1 MPTHEPTDIL
11 SSPAH
16 SSSHFADLSG
26 RPTRPR
32 QPLDRKRL
40 MEQLWAAIDGKK

>member
-1 MPTHEPTDIL
+1 MPTQNATNMM

-16 SSSHFADLSG
+16 SSSHPADHSG
-26 RPTRPR
+26 PLTRR
-32 QPLDRKRL
+32 EQPLDRKRL